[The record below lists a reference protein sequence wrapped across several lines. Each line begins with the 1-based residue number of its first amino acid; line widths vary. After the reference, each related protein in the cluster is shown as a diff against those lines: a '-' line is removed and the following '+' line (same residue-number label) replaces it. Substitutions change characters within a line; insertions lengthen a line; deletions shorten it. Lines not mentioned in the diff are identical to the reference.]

1 MQLAVSMF
9 LPSWFYLAGSK
20 IPLGARKRTCL
31 FGPHPLSAA
40 VRLGR
45 RSRRQGPCALTC
57 FALLCPRHRHS
68 HVCCVCGGT
77 ALRLRGTAL
86 GGAAQTNPPSVS
98 VGMPLPQEA
107 SPISLLLLDCHSSSR
122 AYAAPLQRKQRPRCS
137 PTPLPVPLRRP
148 ATACNSARPRR
159 PTSTKWLRQA
169 HILSGRLPFTCT
181 RLRCPQALLAPPPL
195 AMRVRPHCTQG
206 AGRAACACSSGLPI
220 HRSHTAHIAFLLAH
234 PLPPLERS
242 RALVR
247 AQHQY
252 FFLPDFRA
260 SARALCWTHAFRACM
275 PLKTKTVTHHQ
286 QSLSGEFM
294 GLRR

>member
-1 MQLAVSMF
+1 MF

-45 RSRRQGPCALTC
+45 RSRWQGPCALTC

-181 RLRCPQALLAPPPL
+181 RLRCPQALLAPPPWPCEC
-195 AMRVRPHCTQG
+195 ARTARK
-206 AGRAACACSSGLPI
+206 GRAGPRAHVLPGCPSTGPI
-220 HRSHTAHIAFLLAH
+220 RRILHFC
-234 PLPPLERS
+234 LPTRC
-242 RALVR
+242 RR
-247 AQHQY
+247 W
-252 FFLPDFRA
+252 
-260 SARALCWTHAFRACM
+260 SARAPWCVPSTSTSSYQIFARVRAHCVGPM
-275 PLKTKTVTHHQ
+275 PF
-286 QSLSGEFM
+286 EPACP
-294 GLRR
+294 

>member
-137 PTPLPVPLRRP
+137 PAPPGDCLQQRSAAPPNQHKVVAASPYIIWTTAIHMHALTLPP
-148 ATACNSARPRR
+148 SAAR
-159 PTSTKWLRQA
+159 
-169 HILSGRLPFTCT
+169 
-181 RLRCPQALLAPPPL
+181 PPPL